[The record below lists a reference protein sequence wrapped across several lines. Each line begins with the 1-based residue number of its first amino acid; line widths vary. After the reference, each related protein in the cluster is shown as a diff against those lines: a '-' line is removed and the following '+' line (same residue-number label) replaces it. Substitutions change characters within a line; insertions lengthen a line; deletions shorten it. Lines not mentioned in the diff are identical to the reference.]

1 LYVQQKLQESKTRQ
15 SVEVTRFRLIDFVE
29 RKKSTRDYRPTV
41 VDLAK
46 DPGVKVVD
54 LAKDPG
60 VKVVDLAK
68 DPGV

>member
-1 LYVQQKLQESKTRQ
+1 
-15 SVEVTRFRLIDFVE
+15 VTRFRLIDFVE
-29 RKKSTRDYRPTV
+29 RKKSTRDYRPAV

-46 DPGVKVVD
+46 DPDVKVVD